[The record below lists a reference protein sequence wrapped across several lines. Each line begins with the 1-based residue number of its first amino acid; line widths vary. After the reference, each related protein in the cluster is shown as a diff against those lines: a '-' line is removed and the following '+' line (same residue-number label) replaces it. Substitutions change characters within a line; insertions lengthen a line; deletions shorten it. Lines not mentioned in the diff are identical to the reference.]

1 MVKAK
6 PNETIDSL
14 IRRFKKDVEKAGF
27 NPVTHQT
34 TKCIRRELYLET
46 ELPIGN
52 EYSNF
57 ISNILKTNGHASK

>member
-1 MVKAK
+1 MY
-6 PNETIDSL
+6 
-14 IRRFKKDVEKAGF
+14 FKDVEKAGF

-52 EYSNF
+52 EYSKF